1 MIALLKKHWLKI
13 IIGIVIPLLLYGG
26 IDGLI
31 SKYAHKKQI
40 KELDKSITT
49 LEQRVKDSEKREDAW
64 REKSGEYW
72 DLAMEKEAKLR
83 KKDQAMRV
91 KIAEKREL
99 KKKIKE
105 MPASIVVVQTIAILN
120 CDEIKEQQQGVVF
133 SLSCAKMNLETLVDS
148 FSLKYQVADW
158 TEKFNLSQGEVS
170 DLKNV
175 IIANKGIITE
185 RGDQLGDA
193 YEIIDN
199 WVGKFNLSV
208 GREKS
213 NWWKGVKIGAGVGGV
228 IAFFAGFF
236 LGK

>member
-1 MIALLKKHWLKI
+1 MITLLKKHWLKI
-13 IIGIVIPLLLYGG
+13 IIGIVIPVLLYGG

-40 KELDKSITT
+40 KELDKSIAT

-83 KKDQAMRV
+83 KKDKEMRV
-91 KIAEKREL
+91 KVAEKREL

-120 CDEIKEQQQGVVF
+120 CDEITEQQQGIVF
-133 SLSCAKMNLETLVDS
+133 SLSCAKTNLETLVDS
-148 FSLKYQVADW
+148 FSLKYQVEDW

-175 IIANKGIITE
+175 IIGKDGEIKE
-185 RGDQLGDA
+185 VKDQLKGEN
-193 YEIIDN
+193 EIIKD
-199 WVGKFNLSV
+199 WTAKFNLSV

-213 NWWKGVKIGAGVGGV
+213 NWWKGVKTGTVVGAALVV
-228 IAFFAGFF
+228 LIKLVF
-236 LGK
+236 